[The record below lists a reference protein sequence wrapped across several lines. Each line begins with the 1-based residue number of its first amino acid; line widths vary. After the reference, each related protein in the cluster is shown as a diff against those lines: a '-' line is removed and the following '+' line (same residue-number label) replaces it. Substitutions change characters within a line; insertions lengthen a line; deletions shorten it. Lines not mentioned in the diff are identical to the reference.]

1 MSNCSKQGNNYR
13 FFQRANNRL
22 IEGFSSYSTETEN
35 ETEGKIGISPNT
47 GQTLN
52 RQKISNEDFSKT
64 TDQLSNQVSKLARS
78 QQQTQ
83 KETND
88 YLRVSARD
96 SKYADKI
103 VKTNDGVIG
112 YITKRGIFKPF
123 DSVEDAQATMG
134 KNGCPAN
141 IEQIQTKGSTYTE
154 DGAHLNTETPIFVG
168 TPMVRGQQCGY
179 AGQNIYINQP
189 SKSSGEAKFAGCKRG
204 DEMISTELKMD
215 IGHPQCPVGTFAC
228 GNVKGY
234 CYDPK
239 RNQMVSTYMIEEYDA
254 PIGEVINGKSSA
266 YLADDGVT
274 YLWPRLSNTFDKNAC
289 KFDKPSFPACPK
301 GTAPCPSQPGLCWD
315 PQRKIMATT
324 ESPNGGLD
332 INSKPSWIALVKG
345 DRYSYD
351 ETTNPFVFNNKPEI
365 PMDTLQL
372 WVADEQFSNPNKAP
386 NNKVYLQFKAAA
398 AQMMKFLNNNQSGVM
413 KIYSQPNRI
422 SWSLQPNQRTAISGY
437 FNINGS
443 SSRPMSS
450 ITINDAFDNNGNRV
464 KVQLEARGDTIH
476 QVSPQP
482 ESRRNYYYEFNQIGN
497 IKPTSNNG
505 TFTITK
511 INDNEAIGEIKT
523 LEFSKQVKYQFET
536 PIPLMDFGFLA
547 PDGVTRM
554 WKKQDGYDKSC
565 GVKPDVPPVNKV
577 KELIE
582 KCKNIANSGG
592 FNLFGIRNGE
602 CLVGSSVNGLET
614 TDKCEKMNGVIVG
627 KDDSIAT
634 YSLEGASNKGLYQYG
649 YVSADEK
656 LKVYP
661 FDGAKQTRKFR
672 PVGKQQILKTP
683 RTKTFS
689 NISKPGDC
697 ESKCFSEFGENCEA
711 YGYNRQTKSCS
722 IYGKDSLKKG
732 TLLPGGKEDLMIRA
746 YSFENDISC
755 PKEFSNANS
764 SVWANLP
771 MDGFMNSGTKCNLGY
786 VTESPQMKQTS
797 ERITLNDAVDHMDN
811 IVQQRFEDS
820 KQEKI
825 DLLSNE
831 EEIKLRKNINEYDR
845 LYNQTQR

>member
-1 MSNCSKQGNNYR
+1 MSNCSKQGNNYK
-13 FFQRANNRL
+13 FFQRANNRTL
-22 IEGFSSYSTETEN
+22 VEGFSTYSTGTEN
-35 ETEGKIGISPNT
+35 ETGIAPNT
-47 GQTLN
+47 SQTLN
-52 RQKISNEDFSKT
+52 RQKVSNEDFSKT

-88 YLRVSARD
+88 YLRVSSRD
-96 SKYADKI
+96 SKYAHKI

-123 DSVEDAQATMG
+123 NSVEDAQATMG

-141 IEQIQTKGSTYTE
+141 IEQIQTKGSTYTQ

-204 DEMISTELKMD
+204 DELISTELKLD
-215 IGHPQCPVGTFAC
+215 IGNPQCPVGTFAC
-228 GNVKGY
+228 SSIKGY

-239 RNQMVSTYMIEEYDA
+239 RNQMASTYMIKEYDV
-254 PIGEVINGKSSA
+254 PIGEVINGKTSP

-274 YLWPRLSNTFDKNAC
+274 YLWPRSFSFHKESC
-289 KFDKPSFPACPK
+289 KIDKPSFPACPK
-301 GTAPCPSQPGLCWD
+301 GTAPCPSQLGLCWD

-332 INSKPSWIALVKG
+332 INSKPAWMVLVKG
-345 DRYSYD
+345 DKFAYD
-351 ETTNPFVFNNKPEI
+351 EANNPFVSINKPNI
-365 PMDTLQL
+365 PTDTLQT
-372 WVADEQFSNPNKAP
+372 WYPDNQFKIIDKKH
-386 NNKVYLQFKAAA
+386 NKVYLQFKAAA

-413 KIYSQPNRI
+413 KVVSKPNTI
-422 SWSLQPNQRTAISGY
+422 SWKLQPNQRTAIAGY
-437 FNINGS
+437 FNLNGRS
-443 SSRPMSS
+443 SYPMSS
-450 ITINDAFDNNGNRV
+450 ITLNTAYVNGRQI
-464 KVQLEARGDTIH
+464 KIQLEVRGDTIH
-476 QVSPQP
+476 QVLPQP
-482 ESRRNYYYEFNQIGN
+482 EARRDYFYEYGS
-497 IKPTSNNG
+497 SNG
-505 TFTITK
+505 ATFTVTK
-511 INDNEAIGEIKT
+511 INDSEAIGEFKHPIST
-523 LEFSKQVKYQFET
+523 TMQVKYKFDK
-536 PIPLMDFGFLA
+536 PIPLIDFGFLA
-547 PDGVTRM
+547 SDGVTRM

-614 TDKCEKMNGVIVG
+614 TDKCEKVNGVIVG

-661 FDGAKQTRKFR
+661 FDGAKQTRKFQS
-672 PVGKQQILKTP
+672 VGKQQIIRTP

-689 NISKPGDC
+689 NIIKPGDC
-697 ESKCFSEFGENCEA
+697 QAKCFSEFGENCEA

-820 KQEKI
+820 KLEKI
-825 DLLSNE
+825 DLMSNE
-831 EEIKLRKNINEYDR
+831 EEIKLRKNINEYNR